1 MGNAVFLRKCATV
14 SEPILT
20 KRPQK
25 KHLNALL
32 LFFAGISS
40 ELTYHQQVNPHRAGG
55 RLDPPPIRYFV
66 NNEKTAASS
75 QKRRFWHTF
84 LCILSA
90 PFLKIS
96 AESHRRSDHQVRSSD
111 PTSKNICDFTVTT
124 VLKGSTWNLQ
134 GVIRV
139 SVPTKRMSRNFYFGD
154 LRSGQFCDLHIIGNG
169 RKSRTLLCASGPVIF
184 IMNWVMLGYYW
195 WSRCKFWSVTFIE
208 VLWGHMTS
216 SEVTNRFWLITHDWK
231 ELETW
236 AWSHCV
242 CIVATHRLICSMTY
256 LGQHLIS
263 GGLGLRSNIDL
274 TFLMSP
280 CKWFDVPWREEH
292 AGTWIRPLA
301 FLVRNLFAKAML
313 AKFALGV
320 LWSLAHKPLM
330 LSQIWRHVGER
341 TGQGYWMFFPGPS
354 N

>member
-1 MGNAVFLRKCATV
+1 MLSKSTLESASSHFFSFRSIFRSPKVIEDYEILGNAVFLRKCATV

-111 PTSKNICDFTVTT
+111 PTSKNICDCTVTT
-124 VLKGSTWNLQ
+124 VLKGS
-134 GVIRV
+134 I
-139 SVPTKRMSRNFYFGD
+139 
-154 LRSGQFCDLHIIGNG
+154 
-169 RKSRTLLCASGPVIF
+169 
-184 IMNWVMLGYYW
+184 
-195 WSRCKFWSVTFIE
+195 
-208 VLWGHMTS
+208 
-216 SEVTNRFWLITHDWK
+216 
-231 ELETW
+231 
-236 AWSHCV
+236 
-242 CIVATHRLICSMTY
+242 
-256 LGQHLIS
+256 
-263 GGLGLRSNIDL
+263 
-274 TFLMSP
+274 
-280 CKWFDVPWREEH
+280 
-292 AGTWIRPLA
+292 
-301 FLVRNLFAKAML
+301 
-313 AKFALGV
+313 
-320 LWSLAHKPLM
+320 
-330 LSQIWRHVGER
+330 
-341 TGQGYWMFFPGPS
+341 
-354 N
+354 